1 MHDIVAVEK
10 VTFSGCLG
18 VYSMTTARA
27 VAVGRGKCSY
37 TETCV
42 SYCLLDVILTEFLP
56 GPLGSK
62 YVVSSTLMI
71 KLSPDTMARPLLI
84 AVSIET

>member
-1 MHDIVAVEK
+1 MSCKQSRECKSPACARIWGNAHHAPTALRHMHDVVAVEK

-27 VAVGRGKCSY
+27 VAMGRGKHSY

-42 SYCLLDVILTEFLP
+42 SY
-56 GPLGSK
+56 
-62 YVVSSTLMI
+62 
-71 KLSPDTMARPLLI
+71 
-84 AVSIET
+84 